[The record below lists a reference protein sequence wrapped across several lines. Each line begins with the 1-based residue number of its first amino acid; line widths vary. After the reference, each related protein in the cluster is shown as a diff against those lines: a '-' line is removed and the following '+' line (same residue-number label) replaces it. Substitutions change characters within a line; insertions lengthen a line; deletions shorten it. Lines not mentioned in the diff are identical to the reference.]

1 MPTRSDALGS
11 ASLLGRRFPA
21 FIDRYWPKL
30 DDPRIQNRG
39 SDEPDTGQHPGLR
52 CTQGCASTRTG
63 RAYVGRLPAYVYRF
77 GRARVVPSIKTSAS

>member
-63 RAYVGRLPAYVYRF
+63 RAYVGVCRHTFTDSDAPALCLR
-77 GRARVVPSIKTSAS
+77 